1 MTMKQSRLNLS
12 QVTAV
17 ILAGG
22 LGTRLRTVVADRP
35 KVLAAIHGRSFLT
48 YLLDQ
53 VVEAGVESATL
64 CTGYMGEMVQAEIGP
79 LYRGMPV
86 RYSQETSP
94 LGTAGAVRAAFS
106 SAVSDPVLVMNG
118 DSCCKAD
125 FAQFAAWHAAHQAE
139 ASILLTH
146 VPDTGRYGRVD
157 ITADGR
163 IQRFQEKG
171 AHQGPGWINAGIY
184 LLSRRIVSGI
194 PEGQAVSLERDIFP
208 DLVGRGLFGYQTE
221 SKFLDIGTPES
232 YAKAERFLKNIGH
245 RERID

>member
-1 MTMKQSRLNLS
+1 MKYPRWNVS

-22 LGTRLRTVVADRP
+22 FGTRLRSLVTDRP
-35 KVLAAIHGRSFLT
+35 KVLAAIHGRPFLT

-53 VVEAGVESATL
+53 VVEAGVESTIL
-64 CTGYMGEMVQAEIGP
+64 CTGYMGEMVQADIGP
-79 LYRGMPV
+79 VYRGMPV

-94 LGTAGAVRAAFS
+94 LGTAGAVRLALSAA
-106 SAVSDPVLVMNG
+106 ASDPVLVMNG

-125 FAQFAAWHAAHQAE
+125 FVQFGAWHGEHQAE

-146 VPDTGRYGRVD
+146 VPDTRRYGRVD
-157 ITADGR
+157 VVSDGH

-184 LLSRRIVSGI
+184 LLSRRIVSDI

-208 DLVGRGLFGYQTE
+208 GLVGRGLYGYQTE
-221 SKFLDIGTPES
+221 RAFLDIGTPES
-232 YAKAERFLKNIGH
+232 YAEAERFFGKNY
-245 RERID
+245 RS